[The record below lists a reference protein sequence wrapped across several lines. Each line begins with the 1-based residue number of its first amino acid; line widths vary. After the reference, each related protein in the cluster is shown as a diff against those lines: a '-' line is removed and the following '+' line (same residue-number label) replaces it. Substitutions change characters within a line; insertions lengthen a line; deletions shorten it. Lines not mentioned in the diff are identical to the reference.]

1 MYTLESLQQKNLKEL
16 KEIGWQLNVLPDG
29 DRRCR
34 QNWIDAIAGVNPPL
48 LQLLEVSPGVE
59 TVQEAIEVQAQEP
72 IEIQAQEP
80 IAQAAKISPGVI
92 EELLDIEKLFLSETC
107 DCPACG
113 GSDTL
118 FPDWED
124 EYAFG
129 FWTIRCTHCYSTC
142 CTDTLPPCFLDDDD
156 DDDDDKPIA
165 QTVKNSPGV
174 NFDPEEFR
182 QTHAPEIESYFES
195 FTEADRPPNRGD
207 NGRDRLESEPEMS
220 QSAIV
225 QAAKN
230 SPGVKSKSTAHQLLE
245 LFKSKAHIIPDS
257 PVEEEVTESAI
268 GQTEV
273 DQLSDQNP
281 ILTGCTLSAE
291 FLARYSPPQPEI
303 IHFQSDAD
311 GQLSLLDFEVES
323 TDEPPDPDDFDTL
336 DTFREAMARW
346 DAENAEALT
355 ISMDSMC
362 EWAPCPDDWY
372 EPESPNSPLKA
383 SSMGESSSTCEF
395 LIPVFDAWCDRAN
408 RPTDSDEPPD
418 TGIFAR
424 LPKPKPPSFPPVSVG
439 KGDRANNIRKFAR
452 SASCSSGRSP
462 PSGGD
467 FM

>member
-1 MYTLESLQQKNLKEL
+1 MPDPRFYRSTDFYDVLATYYGRYPWGRYRDGKYKINTKIFLGLHVKNSPAVE
-16 KEIGWQLNVLPDG
+16 
-29 DRRCR
+29 
-34 QNWIDAIAGVNPPL
+34 
-48 LQLLEVSPGVE
+48 EV
-59 TVQEAIEVQAQEP
+59 EAVEP
-72 IEIQAQEP
+72 IEIQAQE
-80 IAQAAKISPGVI
+80 AI
-92 EELLDIEKLFLSETC
+92 ESK
-107 DCPACG
+107 
-113 GSDTL
+113 
-118 FPDWED
+118 
-124 EYAFG
+124 FG
-129 FWTIRCTHCYSTC
+129 RIVYSKASV
-142 CTDTLPPCFLDDDD
+142 
-156 DDDDDKPIA
+156 KPIA
-165 QTVKNSPGV
+165 PGV
-174 NFDPEEFR
+174 NETAD
-182 QTHAPEIESYFES
+182 THRFTGLRADVHHSDLIASELYEGSFCLEIASLEHERSDRVL
-195 FTEADRPPNRGD
+195 EAAGDGERDKRRALLDRPNELAAIFNDEQPPNRGD
-207 NGRDRLESEPEMS
+207 GKGRIEPKLS

-230 SPGVKSKSTAHQLLE
+230 SPGVKRKTSTAHELLE
-245 LFKSKAHIIPDS
+245 LFKSSAHIIPDS
-257 PVEEEVTESAI
+257 PTDEEVTESAI

-323 TDEPPDPDDFDTL
+323 TDEPPDPDDFETL
-336 DTFREAMARW
+336 DEFREAMARW

-408 RPTDSDEPPD
+408 RQTDSDEPPD

-424 LPKPKPPSFPPVSVG
+424 LPKPKPPSFPPMNVAA
-439 KGDRANNIRKFAR
+439 GDRANNIRKFAR
-452 SASCSSGRSP
+452 SASCLSGRSP